1 MARRRLSK
9 SSLYWFI
16 NNRSFVYIADV
27 RRRFGLESRDDVC
40 IIRTNSGAVF
50 LGLDNEHAHLFQA
63 LYNEQK
69 IGFELATDIRAR
81 SVVGIFT
88 KNSQRGRKSRRGEER
103 ERSPIRS
110 SPAKFEEEIGTKT
123 EADQMVAAP
132 PQAASGAQG
141 LGNP

>member
-16 NNRSFVYIADV
+16 NNRSFVYMADV

-40 IIRTNSGAVF
+40 IIRTDSGSVF
-50 LGLDNEHAHLFQA
+50 LGLDHEHAHLFQA
-63 LYNEQK
+63 LYNEKK

-88 KNSQRGRKSRRGEER
+88 KNSQRGKKS
-103 ERSPIRS
+103 
-110 SPAKFEEEIGTKT
+110 KT
-123 EADQMVAAP
+123 SGYGDRPVGGNSTTGVVEDVRTNANPDQMVATP
-132 PQAASGAQG
+132 PQAASGG
-141 LGNP
+141 

>member
-16 NNRSFVYIADV
+16 NNRSFVYMADV

-40 IIRTNSGAVF
+40 TIRTNSGSVY

-63 LYNEQK
+63 LYNEKK
-69 IGFELATDIRAR
+69 IGFELATDVRAR

-88 KNSQRGRKSRRGEER
+88 KNSQRRKKSKKNENGDRSAR
-103 ERSPIRS
+103 ES
-110 SPAKFEEEIGTKT
+110 STARAGKDTRADAKPDKI
-123 EADQMVAAP
+123 VAAP
-132 PQAASGAQG
+132 PQSASGG
-141 LGNP
+141 

>member
-16 NNRSFVYIADV
+16 NNRSFVYMADV

-40 IIRTNSGAVF
+40 MIRTDSGSVF

-63 LYNEQK
+63 LYNEK
-69 IGFELATDIRAR
+69 RIGFELATDIRAR

-88 KNSQRGRKSRRGEER
+88 KNSQRGRKSMKSEEGN
-103 ERSPIRS
+103 RSRTGN
-110 SPAKFEEEIGTKT
+110 SPARSGGDFGTNVDP
-123 EADQMVAAP
+123 DQVVAAP
-132 PQAASGAQG
+132 PQAASGA
-141 LGNP
+141 